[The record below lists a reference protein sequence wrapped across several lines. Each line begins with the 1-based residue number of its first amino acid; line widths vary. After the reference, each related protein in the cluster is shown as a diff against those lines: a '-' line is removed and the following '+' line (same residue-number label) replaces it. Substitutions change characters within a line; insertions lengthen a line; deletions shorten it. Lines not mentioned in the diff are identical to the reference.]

1 MNSGLTS
8 RTILALAI
16 DPTSPETVCVA
27 GDGLGLFRT
36 TDGGTSWRRLNL
48 GVNKM
53 PGMDRVLSPRWFNA
67 IAIDPSVQGTVYA
80 ASNDNFFGHF
90 VTGVFKTTD
99 GRDTWTPFMAGQA
112 ARQID
117 ALAID
122 PTNTRSL
129 YAGTFNIGIF
139 KTTDGAA
146 SLSEINSGL
155 TKVVWYPSFD
165 SIAIAPSNA
174 AIVYAGRPSG
184 GLYKSTDGGMKWTVV
199 GLNVLVFGVS
209 INPSN
214 PNIVYVAEGIG
225 GIEKTTDGGKSWA
238 VVNSGIAKEQVQVL
252 AIDPSDPAILYA
264 GTKENR
270 IFKSTNGGARWVAIP
285 KLPSR

>member
-1 MNSGLTS
+1 MGSNELRPDEQNNTS
-8 RTILALAI
+8 VNI
-16 DPTSPETVCVA
+16 DPTSPETVYAA

-184 GLYKSTDGGMKWTVV
+184 GLYKSTDGGMKIHCSWFERL
-199 GLNVLVFGVS
+199 GFWS
-209 INPSN
+209 IDQPVKSQ
-214 PNIVYVAEGIG
+214 YRLCCG
-225 GIEKTTDGGKSWA
+225 G
-238 VVNSGIAKEQVQVL
+238 
-252 AIDPSDPAILYA
+252 Y
-264 GTKENR
+264 
-270 IFKSTNGGARWVAIP
+270 RWY
-285 KLPSR
+285 